1 MGHYM
6 ASSVSDIDGSLS
18 FVDVRERHTQVIP
31 DVMADGK
38 IRTKGGTM
46 RRTGPNGDRSEK
58 IRYRPI
64 ETMVSHE

>member
-1 MGHYM
+1 M

-46 RRTGPNGDRSEK
+46 RRIGPNGDRSEK